1 MVVEGVMTE
10 VVIRVV
16 CVVEVVLEVVRLV
29 GEVDPQAAR
38 ESATAAGKRM
48 AMA

>member
-16 CVVEVVLEVVRLV
+16 CVVEVVVEVVVDLA
-29 GEVDPQAAR
+29 EVAEPHAERDTV
-38 ESATAAGKRM
+38 ATRM
-48 AMA
+48 TTMP